1 MQNFTLN
8 VTDVILTCAT
18 TTCKNTTGPPWRPAG
33 VGEEF
38 SLGAQTKYPGSVTAI
53 QERHLDAAVQF
64 FPLTLIHSDSRWRS
78 LAWLGICDCCQQE
91 LWMGRRAET
100 RAHTHTH
107 TSWAQGLLHWCS
119 SQNRRVQVTFK
130 QRNSPPYPSSANT
143 HINLQYTLLLKLLTQ
158 STCVYVSYNIKK
170 ANPNRSSWN
179 KRPCQACGT
188 FFLIRCDP
196 RFPHLTAELLR
207 RAHQRFLLLRH
218 GWQCCSCQMILRW
231 SRRRSGCFI
240 SPHTHHP

>member
-1 MQNFTLN
+1 MLDNWLIQLSSSCLNNHFYAQVFLVQNFTLN

-18 TTCKNTTGPPWRPAG
+18 TTCKNTTGPPWRPAD

-38 SLGAQTKYPGSVTAI
+38 SLVAQTKYPGSVTAI

-107 TSWAQGLLHWCS
+107 THTLNELRVYCTDVLVRTAGFRLHS
-119 SQNRRVQVTFK
+119 NK
-130 QRNSPPYPSSANT
+130 GT
-143 HINLQYTLLLKLLTQ
+143 HPHTPHLLT
-158 STCVYVSYNIKK
+158 
-170 ANPNRSSWN
+170 
-179 KRPCQACGT
+179 
-188 FFLIRCDP
+188 
-196 RFPHLTAELLR
+196 
-207 RAHQRFLLLRH
+207 
-218 GWQCCSCQMILRW
+218 
-231 SRRRSGCFI
+231 
-240 SPHTHHP
+240 HT